1 MDEQQFELLLTMAMV
16 LRASSHRFIGRLAW
30 DPELKAFDSGKC
42 VAKSRLLVNL
52 PGAKRDDG
60 SKPDGFTLELWNE
73 DAQRFVD
80 GAHKGDLVEVV
91 GRARTNRWTDRNT
104 GEVKKEV
111 LIEVERWDLVRPAG
125 QQAAPAAPA
134 SAPAQHPAYAAA
146 GYQPQ
151 AQAVAPAPAAP
162 AAPGWSAGEIPF

>member
-80 GAHKGDLVEVV
+80 GAHKGDLVEVT

-111 LIEVERWDLVRPAG
+111 LIEVERWELVRPAG
-125 QQAAPAAPA
+125 QQAAPAVP
-134 SAPAQHPAYAAA
+134 AAA
-146 GYQPQ
+146 
-151 AQAVAPAPAAP
+151 
-162 AAPGWSAGEIPF
+162 